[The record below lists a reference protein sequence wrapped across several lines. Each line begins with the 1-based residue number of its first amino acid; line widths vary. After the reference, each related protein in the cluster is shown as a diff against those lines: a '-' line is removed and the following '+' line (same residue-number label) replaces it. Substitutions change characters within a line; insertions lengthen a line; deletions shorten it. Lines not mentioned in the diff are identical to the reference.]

1 MFSKW
6 LQMNNWPIRDKLI
19 IHFLLI
25 SIIPSL
31 CITLFISWTISNILE
46 KQSNTHLIQLIGNVS
61 KSLDAQAG
69 SIQNISYFI
78 SMNQDVQ
85 RFLDEGAE
93 LLQEDQERYR
103 LHSFLQ
109 GFSTLYSE
117 IAGIAVVRFDGQYL
131 SNDMYARSERNLT
144 EEYWYHEAIAARG
157 IYKMIGHPENR
168 NITTHVNYKDS
179 EIVSVVRAI
188 QDPETGNT
196 KGVVLIDLKLRVI
209 AEMLNDVKLGKNGYL
224 LVVDEKGDPIYE
236 PPHTYSFVPSHHE
249 EWKKQTSGS
258 FNLEVNQENHHI
270 LYHTSTF
277 TNWTTVGVFPM
288 RDTLQAIKDTNKYL
302 VLFFFLLCV
311 IGMTA
316 SVYLSTSISKPIAR
330 LASMMR
336 KVEEGNMN
344 IPFLADRKDEVGML
358 GNSFQKMILQIK
370 RLLKQVEEEQYKKRE
385 AELRS
390 LQAHIQPHF
399 LYNTLD
405 TIQWLTR
412 KEGAHEATEMVGAL
426 SKLFRIGLSKGN
438 EVIPLVDE
446 IDHIKSYLFIQKTRY
461 KEKLNYTID
470 VDDTCLRLYVMKII
484 LQPIVENAIYHGIKE
499 RRGMGNI
506 HIQVKKSHGFLK
518 IMIEDDGKG
527 ITEERLLSLRKS
539 LESSTIDDNT
549 VISTPKLSK
558 GGEFVGYGLR
568 NVQERIRLSYGDL
581 YGISIES
588 SLNKGTIVTIT
599 HPILNQRGSEQ
610 IEGSIEGHISR

>member
-6 LQMNNWPIRDKLI
+6 FQMNNWSIRDKLI

-25 SIIPSL
+25 SILPAL
-31 CITLFISWTISNILE
+31 CITLFISWTVSNILE
-46 KQSNTHLIQLIGNVS
+46 KQSNTHLLQLIGNVS
-61 KSLDAQAG
+61 KSLDVQAG

-85 RFLDEGAE
+85 HFLDEGSVM
-93 LLQEDQERYR
+93 LQEDEERIR
-103 LHSFLQ
+103 LHRFLQ

-117 IAGIAVVRFDGQYL
+117 IAGIMVVRNDGQYL
-131 SNDMYARSERNLT
+131 SNDMYARSNRNLA

-157 IYKMIGHPENR
+157 IYKIIGHPVNR
-168 NITTHVNYKDS
+168 NVTTHVNYKDS

-188 QDPETGNT
+188 QDPDSGNT
-196 KGVVLIDLKLRVI
+196 RGVVLIDLKLRVI
-209 AEMLNDVKLGKNGYL
+209 AEMLGDVKLGKNGYL
-224 LVVDEKGDPIYE
+224 LVVDEIGDVIYE
-236 PPHTYSFVPSHHE
+236 PPYTYSFVPNQYE
-249 EWKKQTSGS
+249 EWQEQSSGS
-258 FNLEVNQENHHI
+258 FNVEINKESHHI
-270 LYHTSTF
+270 LYHTSPF

-288 RDTLQAIKDTNKYL
+288 RDTLQAIKEVNKYL

-316 SVYLSTSISKPIAR
+316 SIYLSTSISKPITK

-344 IPFLADRKDEVGML
+344 IPLLSDRKDEVGML
-358 GNSFQKMILQIK
+358 GDSFRHMIQQIK
-370 RLLKQVEEEQYKKRE
+370 KLLMQVKEEQHKKRE

-412 KEGAHEATEMVGAL
+412 KEGADEATEVVGAL

-438 EVIPLVDE
+438 EIIPLVDE
-446 IDHIKSYLFIQKTRY
+446 IDHIKSYLIIQKTRY
-461 KEKLNYTID
+461 KEKLNYSIE
-470 VDDTCLRLYVMKII
+470 VDEQCTRLFVLKLI
-484 LQPIVENAIYHGIKE
+484 LQPIFENAIYHGIKE
-499 RRGMGNI
+499 RRGPGNLSLHISI
-506 HIQVKKSHGFLK
+506 HQGDLRMVVK
-518 IMIEDDGKG
+518 DDGKG
-527 ITEERLLSLRKS
+527 MDETRLLNLKRALFDK
-539 LESSTIDDNT
+539 TIEHDY
-549 VISTPKLSK
+549 IATPTLSR
-558 GGEFVGYGLR
+558 GGELVGYGLR
-568 NVQERIRLSYGDL
+568 NVQERIQLTFGVS

-588 SLNKGTIVTIT
+588 ELNQGTTVTIT
-599 HPILNQRGSEQ
+599 HPILTQKGSDQHDESVK
-610 IEGSIEGHISR
+610 GYHS